1 MIYIMIPPFEI
12 EVEANEYEKLP
23 EKQGIYFFFDSEGE
37 LLYIGKTNNLLMRM
51 KNHFSAPHSGHLA
64 KDKDKIQKI
73 AFFTV
78 EEPMERDIYEI
89 YEINNLQPKLNRQ
102 NAYYRPKTKLDP
114 KTKQKEKQEK
124 IPLPELYT
132 VAQVAEILRMK
143 PYKVRK
149 LLKEKKLK
157 GFQLPGGQW
166 RISEDQIKKF
176 LNRRTT
182 ECIWRE
188 EKEAQKY

>member
-1 MIYIMIPPFEI
+1 MIPPFEI

-51 KNHFSAPHSGHLA
+51 KNHFSSPHSGHLA
-64 KDKDKIQKI
+64 KYKDKIQKI
-73 AFFTV
+73 AFFTA
-78 EEPMERDIYEI
+78 E
-89 YEINNLQPKLNRQ
+89 
-102 NAYYRPKTKLDP
+102 DP
-114 KTKQKEKQEK
+114 KEKQEK